1 MDELKFKPGDRV
13 RRRRQT
19 WHNGMEPGDEDV
31 IIGFIAGHA
40 AGWHL
45 EKFGKGH
52 ASRSLDLVERATPA
66 TGEPVYAGHH
76 PDGSSIQNHSAG
88 PLYPYVLVWRDKKGG
103 PNANGKY
110 DVGVMGPRIA
120 GIAWCPSLDD
130 AVKIAEII
138 KEMK

>member
-1 MDELKFKPGDRV
+1 MDELIHIGDRV
-13 RRRRQT
+13 QRI
-19 WHNGMEPGDEDV
+19 NGRHGNMVPGHSDVVVDKTHKGLTLENYGPGHEPSNFRV
-31 IIGFIAGHA
+31 VPHA
-40 AGWHL
+40 A
-45 EKFGKGH
+45 
-52 ASRSLDLVERATPA
+52 P

-110 DVGVMGPRIA
+110 DVGVMGPRIS
-120 GIAWCPSLDD
+120 GTLWCPSLDD
-130 AVKIAEII
+130 ATKIAEII

>member
-13 RRRRQT
+13 RRKRA
-19 WHNGMEPGDEDV
+19 WHSGMEPGDEDV
-31 IIGFIAGHA
+31 VVGFHDGPPV
-40 AGWHL
+40 GWQL
-45 EKFGKGH
+45 EKFGYGH
-52 ASRSLDLVERATPA
+52 SGRNLELVERAKPA

-103 PNANGKY
+103 PDANGKY
-110 DVGVMGPRIA
+110 DVGVMGPRIT
-120 GIAWCPSLDD
+120 GTMWCPSLDD